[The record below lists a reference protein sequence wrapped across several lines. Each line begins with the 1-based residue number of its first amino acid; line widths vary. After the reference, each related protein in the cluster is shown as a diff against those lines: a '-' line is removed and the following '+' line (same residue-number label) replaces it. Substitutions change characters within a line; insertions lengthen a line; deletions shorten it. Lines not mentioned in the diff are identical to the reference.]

1 MHIYPFVIRLDYFY
15 SVMIFKNLL
24 KKSLNQLTITLKN
37 CPLMDIGEYCLFR
50 QF

>member
-24 KKSLNQLTITLKN
+24 KKELKSTN
-37 CPLMDIGEYCLFR
+37 HYTEKLSTDGHWGILPL
-50 QF
+50 